1 MRGEKNDLD
10 SVVAVRREIV
20 VRFKMYFEGIEN
32 RFIDRFYMRSKTEGS
47 MMNPTYC
54 LKQLGKS
61 SVFYKAGLPWWLR
74 W

>member
-1 MRGEKNDLD
+1 MTWTL
-10 SVVAVRREIV
+10 VVVVRREIV
-20 VRFKMYFEGIEN
+20 VRFKMYFEGREN
-32 RFIDRFYMRSKTEGS
+32 RFVDRFYMSSKIEGS

-61 SVFYKAGLPWWLR
+61 SVFFNKAGLPWWLR